1 MSDLIH
7 QNKRNEKARMSGYV
21 QSLPKYITLCERNY
35 LRALK
40 VLPEEVIGACRQ
52 IKIGSMD
59 FFIAVEA
66 VEKYTTDIKVTQQHN
81 LSNHLGQFQ
90 LAVRLYHDAKVAEVV
105 QHNYHQRVKP
115 SYRYPNPSMH
125 HKDEKYQL
133 NAFLGDWLV
142 ACVENGRVP
151 LDWDVNNGMV

>member
-1 MSDLIH
+1 MH
-7 QNKRNEKARMSGYV
+7 KEHNGNAVNRGYV

-40 VLPEEVIGACRQ
+40 VLPEEKVGARRQ

-59 FFIAVEA
+59 FFISIDN
-66 VEKYTTDIKVTQQHN
+66 VEKYTTDIKITQQHS
-81 LSNHLGQFQ
+81 LSSHLGQFE
-90 LAVRLYHDAKVAEVV
+90 LAVRLYHDAKVAEVY

-133 NAFLGDWLV
+133 NAFLGDWLL
-142 ACVENGRVP
+142 ACVESGRVP
-151 LDWDVNNGMV
+151 LDWDVNNGLV